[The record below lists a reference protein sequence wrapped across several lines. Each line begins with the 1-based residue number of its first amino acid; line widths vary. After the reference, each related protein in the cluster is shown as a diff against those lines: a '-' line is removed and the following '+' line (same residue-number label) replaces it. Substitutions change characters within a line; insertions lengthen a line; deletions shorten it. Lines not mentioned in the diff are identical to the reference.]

1 MPDPESL
8 AAERCEVLL
17 RLAAQQ
23 DESGDG
29 RQARQLYAS
38 ALCEARRSG
47 RLELVERVRHQPP
60 PCRRT
65 WVPAPTL

>member
-1 MPDPESL
+1 MTGPESL
-8 AAERCEVLL
+8 AAQRCEVLL

-47 RLELVERVRHQPP
+47 RLDLVERVRHQPP
-60 PCRRT
+60 SCRRGPRPVAT
-65 WVPAPTL
+65 G

>member
-1 MPDPESL
+1 MTDPESL

-17 RLAAQQ
+17 RLAAEQ
-23 DESGDG
+23 DVSGDG

-47 RLELVERVRHQPP
+47 RLDLIDRVHHQPP
-60 PCRRT
+60 PCRRIPR
-65 WVPAPTL
+65 PAAR